1 MGKGINLI
9 FFFFFSFYVKPVTNR
24 MHLLLA
30 FLFQVGVTS
39 RNLSARREKEENSA
53 TRVRSQLSECLGRW
67 VQQQLVSTLLG
78 K

>member
-1 MGKGINLI
+1 
-9 FFFFFSFYVKPVTNR
+9 

-39 RNLSARREKEENSA
+39 QNLSARREKEENSA